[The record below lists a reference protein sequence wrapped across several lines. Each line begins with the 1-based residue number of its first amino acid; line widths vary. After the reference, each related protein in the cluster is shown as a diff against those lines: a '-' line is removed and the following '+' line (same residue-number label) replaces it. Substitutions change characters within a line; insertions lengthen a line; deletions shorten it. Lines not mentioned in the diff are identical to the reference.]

1 MKRTERE
8 QVTLVSFGNNS
19 WVCLQNQQKTVFW
32 QYLNIVKILFLVSLM
47 QNRRIIPKT
56 YLGKLLTFCPVNL
69 SLKSL
74 LYGKNQGG
82 DTFGK
87 NDCVLIVGTF
97 FILRAIGYLIFLNAM
112 FLFKYIKEVNF
123 GQTICNFATGLWKLL
138 KMRRPPLCT
147 TNCDSPRRHFK
158 LKRYLNCQIDTIL

>member
-1 MKRTERE
+1 MGLSSKSTK
-8 QVTLVSFGNNS
+8 NS
-19 WVCLQNQQKTVFW
+19 ILTVFE
-32 QYLNIVKILFLVSLM
+32 YSKNTFFGEPDA
-47 QNRRIIPKT
+47 NRRIIPKT

-97 FILRAIGYLIFLNAM
+97 LILRAIGYLIFLNAM

-123 GQTICNFATGLWKLL
+123 GQTICNFATGL
-138 KMRRPPLCT
+138 
-147 TNCDSPRRHFK
+147 
-158 LKRYLNCQIDTIL
+158 